1 MSSDSSFTL
10 KETIMMDKPEF
21 ARGAVVI
28 TGTSTGIG
36 SACALHLDRL
46 GFRVFAGVRTSQDA
60 ESLQR
65 ASTRRITP
73 LLLDVT
79 DGASVSAA
87 ANEVA
92 GAIGDA
98 GIFGLVNNA
107 GIVVS
112 GPLEFLPVSEIR
124 KQFEVNVM
132 GQISVIQAFLPLLR
146 KARGRIVNMG
156 SISGRMALPFLGPYS
171 ASKFALEAIT
181 DSLRLEL
188 LPWGVVVSIIEPG
201 AVKTPIWEKSR
212 EAAGKRA
219 RNFPPEA
226 FELYG
231 PSLAAFRAETEK
243 AAGAGVEPDV
253 VVRAVEHALTAKK
266 PKTRYLVGRNVR
278 LQVFLRNV
286 LPDRV
291 FDRFVS
297 RRLKRKT
304 AG

>member
-1 MSSDSSFTL
+1 MSSDLSFTL

-36 SACALHLDRL
+36 RACALHLDRL
-46 GFRVFAGVRTSQDA
+46 GFRVFAGVRTNQDG

-65 ASTRRITP
+65 TSAGRITP

-87 ANEVA
+87 ANEVVR
-92 GAIGDA
+92 AIGDA

-112 GPLEFLPVSEIR
+112 GPLEFLPLSEIR

-132 GQISVIQAFLPLLR
+132 GQLSVIQAFLPHLR

-188 LPWGVVVSIIEPG
+188 LPWGITVSIIEPG

-212 EAAGKRA
+212 AAAGKRA

-231 PSLAAFRAETEK
+231 PMIEAFRSETEK
-243 AAGAGVEPDV
+243 AAGAGVGPDV
-253 VVRAVEHALTAKK
+253 VAHAVEHALTAKE
-266 PKTRYLVGRNVR
+266 PKTRYLVGRNAH
-278 LQVFLRNV
+278 LQALLKNV

-291 FDRFVS
+291 FDWFIS
-297 RRLKRKT
+297 RRIKRKPI
-304 AG
+304 G

>member
-1 MSSDSSFTL
+1 MT
-10 KETIMMDKPEF
+10 DKPQS

-36 SACALHLDRL
+36 RACALQLDRL

-79 DGASVSAA
+79 DGASVRAA
-87 ANEVA
+87 ADEA
-92 GAIGDA
+92 ARAIGDA
-98 GIFGLVNNA
+98 GLFGLVNNA
-107 GIVVS
+107 GIAVS
-112 GPLEFLPVSEIR
+112 GPLEFIPLSEIG
-124 KQFEVNVM
+124 KQFDVNVT
-132 GQISVIQAFLPLLR
+132 GQITVIQAFLPLLR
-146 KARGRIVNMG
+146 RARGRIVNMG

-188 LPWGVVVSIIEPG
+188 LPWGITVSIIEPG
-201 AVKTPIWEKSR
+201 AVKTPIWEKAR
-212 EAAGKRA
+212 AAAGKRA
-219 RNFPPEA
+219 RNFPAEA

-231 PSLAAFRAETEK
+231 PSIAAFSVETEK
-243 AAGAGVEPDV
+243 AAGAGIETDV
-253 VVRAVEHALTAKK
+253 VVRAVEHALTAKE
-266 PKTRYLVGRNVR
+266 PKTRYLVGRNAH
-278 LQVFLRNV
+278 LQAFLKNV

-291 FDRFVS
+291 FDWFII
-297 RRLKRKT
+297 RRIRRKPI
-304 AG
+304 G